1 MANWSELIPLDIWK
15 KIAESI
21 QFHEDFNVFGKV
33 CSDWRKAMKIA
44 NRSKSSIQTPW
55 LLLAEPPCTSTRR
68 FYSLYNRKVL
78 PVELPKPSTTPGQAE
93 DDTDNM
99 TLSLLFPPDKDED
112 GLGDWRY
119 YSSRGWLISVTQLGL
134 NITLVNPITKQVV
147 QPPPFPDHIF
157 GSRTRSWQ
165 WQPNSYL
172 FMYDKFVLSE
182 DPSTT
187 KDYVLAM
194 KFPASV
200 DLAFWKSG
208 DKQWNMLN
216 THYCHF
222 SDITFHKGEFY
233 AVEQFGKIIAVGNSS
248 PPATPRLVA
257 NLMFQCTSPHLSY
270 LVESAGTL
278 LLIFRELEDLENKTL
293 ELKCFKVWEINVDT
307 GEAKETTSLGNRA
320 VFLGHNSS
328 FSVEACPP
336 ICRPNCIYYTDN
348 YDHNYRF
355 SNTINRCDMGVYDIS
370 LDRKIE
376 EFYQGPSCLSKS
388 TLPLWVESP
397 N

>member
-21 QFHEDFNVFGKV
+21 QFHEDFNVFGRV

-68 FYSLYNRKVL
+68 FYSLYNH
-78 PVELPKPSTTPGQAE
+78 
-93 DDTDNM
+93 
-99 TLSLLFPPDKDED
+99 KDED

-194 KFPASV
+194 KFSASV

-216 THYCHF
+216 TH
-222 SDITFHKGEFY
+222 
-233 AVEQFGKIIAVGNSS
+233 SS
-248 PPATPRLVA
+248 
-257 NLMFQCTSPHLSY
+257 S
-270 LVESAGTL
+270 
-278 LLIFRELEDLENKTL
+278 
-293 ELKCFKVWEINVDT
+293 
-307 GEAKETTSLGNRA
+307 
-320 VFLGHNSS
+320 FLGHH
-328 FSVEACPP
+328 FSQRRILCRGAIWKNYSRRKLKSP
-336 ICRPNCIYYTDN
+336 INAKARGKFNVPMHVPSLVLLGRISRNIAA
-348 YDHNYRF
+348 
-355 SNTINRCDMGVYDIS
+355 DIS
-370 LDRKIE
+370 GIRR
-376 EFYQGPSCLSKS
+376 S
-388 TLPLWVESP
+388 
-397 N
+397 